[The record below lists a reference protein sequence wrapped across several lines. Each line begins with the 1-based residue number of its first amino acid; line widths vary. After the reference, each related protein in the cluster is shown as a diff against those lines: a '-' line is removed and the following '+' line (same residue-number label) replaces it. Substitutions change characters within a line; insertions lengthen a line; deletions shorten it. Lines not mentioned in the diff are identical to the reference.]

1 MRLRSLVVGLIG
13 VWTTALG
20 GQTQVPVFRA
30 TTETVAVNVS
40 VKDGNVPVQG
50 LTVRDFRLYDND
62 VAQEIAAVSIDAVPV
77 DLSIVVTNSGNP
89 FIPIDSTR
97 RAVDGIVAFLRP
109 SDRYRV
115 LTTGS
120 AIVNAIPWR
129 AAGAPDTSAIRQVSG
144 ETQMIADAVVMALL
158 HRQSPDRRHLVVALG
173 GSQSHCSL
181 ASGDALRRSAE
192 RSGAVFHWINLRRGL
207 PITLRLWAED
217 YVDPGVRAFCRLE
230 TATGGPNDFESFLTD
245 AARVTGGAVHSAWL
259 GDDKVAV
266 EAFDQIFDD
275 FRRSY
280 VLYYAPQGV
289 ERTGWHRLRVEVP
302 TKGLEVRART
312 GYWGTVTASSAP
324 TAPASQSR

>member
-13 VWTTALG
+13 VWTAALG
-20 GQTQVPVFRA
+20 GQTQPPVFCA

-62 VAQEIAAVSIDAVPV
+62 AAQEIAAVSLDAVPV
-77 DLSIVVTNSGNP
+77 DLSVVVANSGNP

-97 RAVDGIVAFLRP
+97 QAVQGIVAFLRP

-115 LTTGS
+115 LTTGN

-129 AAGAPDTSAIRQVSG
+129 AAGRPDASALRRVSG
-144 ETQMIADAVVMALL
+144 ETHMMSDAVVMALM
-158 HRQSPDRRHLVVALG
+158 HRPSLDRRHLVVALG
-173 GSQSHCSL
+173 GSQSQCSL
-181 ASGDALRRSAE
+181 ASGDAVTKSAE

-207 PITLRLWAED
+207 PVSVQTSSD
-217 YVDPGVRAFCRLE
+217 DVDPGVRAFCRSE
-230 TATGGPNDFESFLTD
+230 TATGGANDIGSFLTD

-266 EAFDQIFDD
+266 EAFDKIFDD

-280 VLYYAPQGV
+280 VLYYVPQRV
-289 ERTGWHRLRVEVP
+289 ERTGWHRLRVEMAA
-302 TKGLEVRART
+302 KGLTVRART
-312 GYWGTVTASSAP
+312 GYWRTAVASGVPSS
-324 TAPASQSR
+324 PANR